1 MADKEDR
8 FIFKYCLTK
17 EELKEL
23 TQELA
28 DSIVIKKEIAKSP
41 LLSREESWEYLG
53 IGRTKFIELDD
64 AGEFEVLQ
72 LVKPNGKRL
81 YPIKTLDNFI
91 ERNLNKDL

>member
-1 MADKEDR
+1 MSQEDR

-17 EELKEL
+17 DELKEL

-28 DSIVIKKEIAKSP
+28 DSIIVKKEIAQSP
-41 LLSREESWEYLG
+41 VLSREQAWEYLG

-64 AGEFEVLQ
+64 AGEFQVLQ

-81 YPIKTLDNFI
+81 YPIKTLDDFI
-91 ERNLNKDL
+91 ERNLNKNL